1 MLFALISSDMIEA
14 LIVDRRWTLQ
24 RLAKHLAL
32 LFRSTFVAGAQAL
45 VPSEP
50 DD

>member
-14 LIVDRRWTLQ
+14 LIVDRRWSRR

-32 LFRSTFVAGAQAL
+32 LFRSTFVADPPTGRGDT
-45 VPSEP
+45 SR
-50 DD
+50 

>member
-14 LIVDRRWTLQ
+14 LIVDRRWSRR
-24 RLAKHLAL
+24 RLATLLAL
-32 LFRSTFVAGAQAL
+32 LFRSTFVADT
-45 VPSEP
+45 